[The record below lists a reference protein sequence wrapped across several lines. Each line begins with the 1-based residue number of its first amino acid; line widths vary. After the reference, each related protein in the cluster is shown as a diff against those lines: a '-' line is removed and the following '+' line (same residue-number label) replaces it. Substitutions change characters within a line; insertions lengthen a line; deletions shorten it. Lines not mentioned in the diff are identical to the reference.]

1 MVSGNVRNWC
11 WDQTICV
18 LTSFRGDCHPRKA
31 LWLTLW
37 SCVALVVPHTPLLP
51 PPCCSSPLFLLGY
64 VLPSHVTE
72 EMLWECKQL
81 GAHSPSTLLT
91 TLMFFNTK

>member
-1 MVSGNVRNWC
+1 MA
-11 WDQTICV
+11 V
-18 LTSFRGDCHPRKA
+18 LAEHFFP
-31 LWLTLW
+31 
-37 SCVALVVPHTPLLP
+37 PLP
-51 PPCCSSPLFLLGY
+51 GY
-64 VLPSHVTE
+64 IIPSHVTE

>member
-1 MVSGNVRNWC
+1 MTAFPGRPSCVSSP
-11 WDQTICV
+11 CV
-18 LTSFRGDCHPRKA
+18 LCGPHP
-31 LWLTLW
+31 TF
-37 SCVALVVPHTPLLP
+37 S
-51 PPCCSSPLFLLGY
+51 PCCLPLSVASSPLFLLGY

>member
-1 MVSGNVRNWC
+1 MFSVLQLITIEIRHVYYVPAVSINISVQW
-11 WDQTICV
+11 WDYVVFIIC
-18 LTSFRGDCHPRKA
+18 F
-31 LWLTLW
+31 
-37 SCVALVVPHTPLLP
+37 VPPLP
-51 PPCCSSPLFLLGY
+51 GY
-64 VLPSHVTE
+64 VIPSHVTE

>member
-1 MVSGNVRNWC
+1 MIT
-11 WDQTICV
+11 QT
-18 LTSFRGDCHPRKA
+18 LTIS
-31 LWLTLW
+31 LL
-37 SCVALVVPHTPLLP
+37 SLLP
-51 PPCCSSPLFLLGY
+51 GY
-64 VLPSHVTE
+64 VIPSHVTE

>member
-1 MVSGNVRNWC
+1 MVRATLSPEAPGKDTLPASLSLW
-11 WDQTICV
+11 WPLAV
-18 LTSFRGDCHPRKA
+18 LGAHSQDVSLMP
-31 LWLTLW
+31 
-37 SCVALVVPHTPLLP
+37 PILP
-51 PPCCSSPLFLLGY
+51 SSCCSSTLFLLGY

>member
-1 MVSGNVRNWC
+1 MILPYPGETWGKRVLHGPAVPCGSVAWGHRPPSG
-11 WDQTICV
+11 
-18 LTSFRGDCHPRKA
+18 PPAAAA
-31 LWLTLW
+31 L
-37 SCVALVVPHTPLLP
+37 
-51 PPCCSSPLFLLGY
+51 SPLGY